1 MLKQRLQQAQNRMKL
16 YADRN
21 RTDKEFAVGDQVL
34 LRLQPYTQSSVANRP
49 FPKLAYKF
57 FGPYTVLEKIGAVAY
72 RLNLPEESRV
82 HPVFHISQLKP
93 FHKDYTP
100 VFSTLPVLTD
110 LQASN
115 ALPAEIQDRRLVRK
129 GNNAIPQVLVTWTGL
144 PVTSATWEDYHVL
157 KACFPS
163 APAWG
168 QAQSLAGGDVT
179 AIA

>member
-1 MLKQRLQQAQNRMKL
+1 MKL

-21 RTDKEFAVGDQVL
+21 RTAKEFAVGDQVL
-34 LRLQPYTQSSVANRP
+34 LHLQPYTQSSVANRP

-57 FGPYTVLEKIGAVAY
+57 FGPYTVLEKIGVVAY

-157 KACFPS
+157 KARFPS